1 MIKKK
6 IFFFFLIFL
15 INQKIVFAETYKIIA
30 IINNE
35 AVTNQDIKNEIEV
48 IKILNKNKIDQKI
61 IFTKALQSIIEEK
74 IKYQEIINYKKDI
87 DNEKTNRFY
96 KIFLQNSNLDE
107 NQLNVKYSEI
117 LKKKIKIDY
126 NWNELIRDK
135 YSWKININMHEVE
148 KKIKKFEK
156 NEKNK
161 SLSEIKNELLEEEK
175 LKKLKVFEKY
185 HLNRLKQKSHIVIYK

>member
-161 SLSEIKNELLEEEK
+161 SLSEIKNKLLEEEK

>member
-1 MIKKK
+1 M
-6 IFFFFLIFL
+6 
-15 INQKIVFAETYKIIA
+15 
-30 IINNE
+30 
-35 AVTNQDIKNEIEV
+35 
-48 IKILNKNKIDQKI
+48 
-61 IFTKALQSIIEEK
+61 QSIIEEK